1 MAPVDRN
8 IFSLF
13 SLRSCLPFPFRC
25 WIPFPRVREHLPAQL
40 LLIPDLV
47 LPAGAPGP
55 ARQCPGVPG
64 SAASCPQSLCHW
76 VSGTSISSPG
86 TGARLRSFKI
96 VLDEL
101 PGTVPCFFQA
111 QLGKLARS
119 TESFLQRVWKGR
131 AGAGGVGGTGIVP
144 GSPVL
149 LRGSAGAAPNSA
161 AWDRGSTQGAAGAM
175 LGEG

>member
-8 IFSLF
+8 TSSLF
-13 SLRSCLPFPFRC
+13 SLCSCLPFPFHCR
-25 WIPFPRVREHLPAQL
+25 IPFPRARGHLPAQL
-40 LLIPDLV
+40 LLIPDSV

-55 ARQCPGVPG
+55 GWQRPGVPG
-64 SAASCPQSLCHW
+64 SAASCQPCPQSLCHW

-111 QLGKLARS
+111 QLGKLALS
-119 TESFLQRVWKGR
+119 TESFPQCVRKGR
-131 AGAGGVGGTGIVP
+131 AGAGGTGIVP
-144 GSPVL
+144 VCPCAPGGQR
-149 LRGSAGAAPNSA
+149 RGSS
-161 AWDRGSTQGAAGAM
+161 DLCS
-175 LGEG
+175 L